1 MSQYLLDAKLAHLSD
16 EQVASLIIR
25 YYEGEKIKSLLSEFE
40 ILSLPNQ
47 FNKILPRV
55 VQANLRCTA
64 CGAPMV
70 KILQS
75 RHKSNTHNEPY
86 ACSSCSHLNSIS
98 CRCVQRMKLAQD
110 AKFAEQFTHQS
121 LISAYCNKYSPAPRS
136 VSVADISL
144 RVAVSLLAMV
154 RTCQQKNDGTYGS
167 ISNNP
172 IPFSPEGNFGFGL
185 IKMLFADALIAP
197 SDSSTPYAFSIED
210 GKVVSFFIETVDWK
224 LNFASP
230 ELLISQ
236 IEECGL
242 NGVWPYGWNDAVNDL
257 KMDIALAECKE
268 FYEHCLYERELFF
281 NAGTAV
287 DSMLLN
293 LLRDH
298 SVAQCMRIIW
308 GGAQSAVDFKARN
321 KTTSQHAANYMVGAC
336 QRWADR
342 ARAESWEVKGFRR
355 NFKLP
360 RSMLSYILYDVIL
373 KTGERG
379 FTECVS
385 Q

>member
-98 CRCVQRMKLAQD
+98 CRCVHCMKLAQD
-110 AKFAEQFTHQS
+110 AKIAEQFTHQS

-210 GKVVSFFIETVDWK
+210 GKVVSFFIETVD
-224 LNFASP
+224 
-230 ELLISQ
+230 
-236 IEECGL
+236 
-242 NGVWPYGWNDAVNDL
+242 
-257 KMDIALAECKE
+257 
-268 FYEHCLYERELFF
+268 
-281 NAGTAV
+281 
-287 DSMLLN
+287 
-293 LLRDH
+293 
-298 SVAQCMRIIW
+298 
-308 GGAQSAVDFKARN
+308 
-321 KTTSQHAANYMVGAC
+321 
-336 QRWADR
+336 
-342 ARAESWEVKGFRR
+342 
-355 NFKLP
+355 
-360 RSMLSYILYDVIL
+360 
-373 KTGERG
+373 
-379 FTECVS
+379 
-385 Q
+385 